1 MPIHVNIPH
10 IPEQSLA
17 ADENRFVDKLRV
29 VRLDFLI
36 KKKKKNGSISIL
48 MAYRKPSKAAA
59 QYKECTFNLK

>member
-36 KKKKKNGSISIL
+36 KKKKKKRV
-48 MAYRKPSKAAA
+48 Y
-59 QYKECTFNLK
+59 